1 MITDFQLCDF
11 LKKLGENA
19 AGKNG
24 VLLPEWESHF
34 LASFL
39 EAGARV
45 NWFTEGRRL
54 ATDRMWRRFG
64 PEINWPHPADCVSA
78 TKREIAPASAD
89 GCEYLVRDAGGPQRR
104 CNDPATVQEPG
115 RLRYCSMHGEAAV
128 AAMKRAGK
136 TLRLINFP

>member
-1 MITDFQLCDF
+1 MITDLQLCDF
-11 LKKLGENA
+11 LKKLGANA

-34 LASFL
+34 LASFM

-64 PEINWPHPADCVSA
+64 PEINWPHPEDRITERLRMADA
-78 TKREIAPASAD
+78 DPA

-104 CNDPATVQEPG
+104 CNEPATVREPG